1 MSRFFRR
8 RYIVALLV
16 LVGLAFAAKP
26 ATRYYH
32 FMTTHVTTD
41 DAYVDGTVD
50 LISSRV
56 SGTVGQVYVQDNWI
70 VKAGDMLVSLD
81 PTDFQVRVER
91 ARANLIRARS
101 MVDQEYAQ
109 LTEAE
114 AGQRLAEAQLRQART
129 DYDRAKTLRKV
140 GVVSQEFYD
149 QSDTAMRASAAN
161 LALAQQE
168 VARSRAAL
176 GGADTIDRDRY
187 DQAIVKQ
194 AEAELKAAELDL
206 AYTNLKAPVSGVITR
221 KTVHVG
227 HRVQAGEPLMTIV
240 PLDSLYVTAN
250 FKETQLTYV
259 RVGQKAEV
267 TADIYPDYVFKGH
280 VDSISLGTG
289 AAFSLLPP
297 ENATGNWVKVV
308 QRVPVKIVFDQV
320 LPPDRQLRLGL
331 SVDASIDVSNTR
343 GPLISSMLQR
353 EFRKFHRHKEAA
365 PEQQGEMIPEQGQPQ
380 P

>member
-1 MSRFFRR
+1 MNRFFRR
-8 RYIVALLV
+8 RYIVAVLV
-16 LVGLAFAAKP
+16 LIGLAFAANP
-26 ATRYYH
+26 ALRYYH
-32 FMTTHVTTD
+32 FMTSHVTTD

-56 SGTVGQVYVQDNWI
+56 SGTVSQVYVQDNWI
-70 VKAGDMLVSLD
+70 VKAGDLLVALD
-81 PTDFQVRVER
+81 PTGYEVRVER
-91 ARANLIRARS
+91 ARADLNRARS

-109 LTEAE
+109 LTEAD
-114 AGQRLAEAQLRQART
+114 AGQQLAEAQLKQAET
-129 DYDRAKTLRKV
+129 DYRRAKTLHQV

-149 QSDTAMRASAAN
+149 QSETAWRASEAN
-161 LALAQQE
+161 LALAKQE

-176 GGADTIDRDRY
+176 AGADTVDRDRY
-187 DQAIVKQ
+187 DQAIVRQ
-194 AEAELKAAELDL
+194 AEAEVKAAELDL
-206 AYTNLKAPVSGVITR
+206 GYTKIKAPVGGVITR
-221 KTVHVG
+221 KSVHVG

-250 FKETQLTYV
+250 FKETQLTDV

-267 TADIYPDYVFKGH
+267 LADIYPDYVFKGH

-308 QRVPVKIVFDQV
+308 QRVPVKIVFDE
-320 LPPDRQLRLGL
+320 PPPPNRQLRLGL

-343 GPLISSMLQR
+343 GPLISSLLQR
-353 EFRKFHRHKEAA
+353 EFRRFHGQNAA
-365 PEQQGEMIPEQGQPQ
+365 PESPAP
-380 P
+380 